1 MRLSPL
7 FRGVLTAATL
17 ATVMVVGCGG
27 GGTSITDPGLATS
40 AWSWDLP
47 KNFPVPAVPAD
58 NTMSEAKFQLGRF
71 LFYDKRLSGNGTTA
85 CGSCH
90 LQNLAFTDGK
100 MVSTG
105 STGQNTPRNS
115 MPLANAVY
123 HVNFT
128 WARPDLTSLEQQ
140 MQIPLYAT
148 NPIEMGLT
156 ESNEAGVLL
165 RFKNDTDY
173 ARQFKEAFPGET
185 DPIQIGNVIKAIAT
199 FQRGILSGDSKFDR
213 VAKGLTTFTPAEK
226 NGANL
231 FFTEKAEC
239 FHCHG
244 THNFDENI
252 VYTGQRFNETPLFH
266 NTGLYNI
273 DGLGGFPAPNRGV
286 FELTNLQEDMGAF
299 RPQTLRNVAVTAPYM
314 HDGTIAT
321 LEEVVAFYAAGGR
334 NIPSGQ
340 PNAGD
345 GRLNP
350 YKDSLIPAINLSLQE
365 QADMVAFLKTLT
377 DETLLTSPRYANPF
391 PQGSVN
397 NP

>member
-1 MRLSPL
+1 MYFSPK

-17 ATVMVVGCGG
+17 AAVMVIGCGG
-27 GGTSITDPGLATS
+27 GGTSVVDTGLATA
-40 AWSWDLP
+40 AWNWDLP

-58 NTMSEAKFQLGRF
+58 NPMSEAKFQLGRF
-71 LFYDKRLSGNGTTA
+71 LFYDKRLSANGTTA
-85 CGSCH
+85 CASCH
-90 LQNLAFTDGK
+90 LQHLAFTDGK
-100 MVSTG
+100 MTSVG
-105 STGQNTPRNS
+105 ATGQNTPRNA
-115 MPLANAVY
+115 MPLANVVY
-123 HVNFT
+123 HANFT

-148 NPIEMGLT
+148 DPIEMGLT
-156 ESNEAGVLL
+156 ESNEPGVLL
-165 RFKNDTDY
+165 RFKNDADY
-173 ARQFKEAFPGET
+173 ARRFEQAFPGEVE
-185 DPIQIGNVIKAIAT
+185 PVQIGNIIKAIAA

-213 VAKGLTTFTPAEK
+213 AAKGLATLTAAERS
-226 NGANL
+226 GADL

-252 VYTGQRFNETPLFH
+252 VYTGQRLPETPLFH

-273 DGLGGFPAPNRGV
+273 DGKGGFPAPNRGV
-286 FELTNLQEDMGAF
+286 FEVTQSPQDMGAF

-321 LEEVVAFYAAGGR
+321 LEEVVATYAAGGR
-334 NIPSGQ
+334 NIPTGQ

-350 YKDSLIPAINLSLQE
+350 YKDGLIPGINLSAQE
-365 QADMVAFLKTLT
+365 QADIVAFLKTLT

-391 PQGSVN
+391 PSGSPN

>member
-1 MRLSPL
+1 
-7 FRGVLTAATL
+7 
-17 ATVMVVGCGG
+17 MVVGCGG
-27 GGTSITDPGLATS
+27 GGTSVTDTSLATA
-40 AWSWDLP
+40 AWRWDLP

-58 NTMSEAKFQLGRF
+58 NPMSEAKFQLGRY
-71 LFYDKRLSGNGTTA
+71 LFYDKRLSGNGSMA
-85 CGSCH
+85 CASCH
-90 LQNLAFTDGK
+90 LQALAFTDGK
-100 MVSTG
+100 MVATG

-115 MPLANAVY
+115 MPLANVVY
-123 HVNFT
+123 HANFT
-128 WARPDLTSLEQQ
+128 WARPDLVSLEQQ
-140 MQIPLYAT
+140 MHVPLYAT
-148 NPIEMGLT
+148 NPVEMGLNAN
-156 ESNEAGVLL
+156 NEAAVVQ
-165 RFKNDTDY
+165 RFKDDPDYVKHFND
-173 ARQFKEAFPGET
+173 AFPGEAT
-185 DPIQIGNVIKAIAT
+185 PIHIDNIIKAIAT

-213 VAKGLTTFTPAEK
+213 VAKGLATFTPAEQ
-226 NGANL
+226 NGSTL

-252 VYTGQRFNETPLFH
+252 VYTGQRFEEIPQFH

-273 DGLGGFPAPNRGV
+273 DGQGGFPAPNRGV
-286 FELTNLQEDMGAF
+286 FETTQLPKDMGLF
-299 RPQTLRNVAVTAPYM
+299 RPQSLRNVGVTAPYM

-334 NIPSGQ
+334 NIPAGQ

-350 YKDSLIPAINLSLQE
+350 NKDGLVSGINLTLQE

-377 DETLLTSPRYANPF
+377 DETLLTSPRLANPF
-391 PQGSVN
+391 PLGSPN